1 MTYVFIHG
9 LQQTSS
15 SWDKVIAR
23 FPADIQIYRP
33 CLSALVKGKQPV
45 YQNLYNAFENECCCM
60 EMPLCLCGIS
70 LGSILALQYTRS
82 NPQKVKSLMLI
93 APQYKM
99 PRLLLGI
106 QNIIFYIFPQAAFS
120 AMGFSKRDMIALTTS
135 MKKIDFTPF
144 LNEITCPVF
153 IVCGRKD
160 RANQKAAKML
170 ANTIPN
176 ARLFFVENAGHE
188 VNIDAPETLAD
199 LMKEAW
205 LLPICKNGKTG
216 KSCQR

>member
-70 LGSILALQYTRS
+70 LGAILALQYTR
-82 NPQKVKSLMLI
+82 NHPQKVKALMLI

-99 PRLLLGI
+99 PRLLLDI
-106 QNIIFYIFPQAAFS
+106 QNIVFRILPQVAFGS
-120 AMGFSKRDMIALTTS
+120 MGFSKRDTIALTTS
-135 MKKIDFTPF
+135 MKKIDFTSL
-144 LNEITCPVF
+144 LNEVTCPAFV
-153 IVCGRKD
+153 VCGQKD
-160 RANQKAAKML
+160 RANQNAARKL

-176 ARLFFVENAGHE
+176 AKLSFVESAGHE
-188 VNIDAPETLAD
+188 VNIDAPVTLAD
-199 LMKEAW
+199 LIKEAW
-205 LLPICKNGKTG
+205 FYE
-216 KSCQR
+216 